1 MKKLMILGAGIY
13 QVPLIKKAKEMGL
26 YTIVASIPG
35 KYPGFAYADKIYYV
49 DTTDKEQ
56 ICRISREEKISG
68 ICTTGTDVAV
78 PSIGYVCDS
87 LDLPGVSENG
97 ALCASDKNLMKE
109 RFIQHGVNTAR
120 YHVVSSA
127 DDIKRAMD
135 ELEVPLIFKAVDSS
149 GSRGIVKVSGK
160 SREEIDQ
167 AVNIVKKVTKKNY
180 FIIEEFI
187 DGEEFGAQALI
198 YKGKVQFVMPHGDY
212 VFVGDTGVPIGHFVP
227 YNMSDDI
234 LEQAYL
240 QTVMSAEAI
249 GLDNCAL
256 NVDFILRDGK
266 VYVLEIGARAGATC
280 LPEMISIYY
289 GIDFYKMI
297 IQTALGEKIETISSE
312 AVKVPNACRLVMA
325 EKTGTITRI
334 QMPDVS
340 DPHLKDISLD
350 YKTGD
355 QVRKFHIGPDR
366 IGQVITSGDTLEHA
380 VELLDNVCGKIEID
394 IE

>member
-26 YTIVASIPG
+26 YTIVVSIEG
-35 KYPGFAYADKIYYV
+35 NYPGFAYADKVYYV
-49 DTTDKEQ
+49 DTTDKEE
-56 ICRISREEKISG
+56 IRRISQEEEISG

-87 LDLPGVSENG
+87 LDLPGVSEKG
-97 ALCASDKNLMKE
+97 ALCASDKDLMKE

-120 YHVVSSA
+120 YRVVSSA
-127 DDIKRAMD
+127 DDIERAMD

-160 SREEIDQ
+160 SRKEIDQ
-167 AVNIVKKVTKKNY
+167 AVDIVKKVTKKNY

-187 DGEEFGAQALI
+187 EGEEFGAQALI

-212 VFVGDTGVPIGHFVP
+212 VFVGDTGVPIGHYVP
-227 YNMSDDI
+227 YDMPEDI
-234 LEQAYL
+234 LEQAYF
-240 QTVMSAEAI
+240 QTVKSAEAL

-297 IQTALGEKIETISSE
+297 IQTALGEKIETISSGT
-312 AVKVPNACRLVMA
+312 VKAANACRLVMA

-334 QMPDVS
+334 QMPDVCN
-340 DPHLKDISLD
+340 PHLKDISLD
-350 YKTGD
+350 YKIGD

-366 IGQVITSGDTLEHA
+366 IGQVITSGDTLEDA
-380 VELLDNVCGKIEID
+380 VELLDKVYGKIEID